1 MNKLKSII
9 NLLKIK
15 HYVKNIVVFI
25 PLVFSLK
32 FLKLNATLEAVI
44 AFIAFDLIASSVYI
58 FNDILDV
65 ENDKLHPVKK
75 FRPIA
80 SGKISIH
87 LAWILFVLFAISAFI
102 VALTVNKLV
111 FLSIFLY
118 LILNILYSLQL
129 KFLPIIDALGIAL
142 GFILRILAGCF
153 AILVVPSPLVILL
166 TFFTSMFFTFS
177 KRKLEYKLLDD
188 KGLCRKSIKGYNETL
203 LNQFVMA
210 NAVLSIAFYITY
222 MLDSTTIQRTGSE
235 YLFITVIPFTIIIY
249 RLVFKIY
256 TANDY
261 DDPAEFFYN
270 DKTLKILIFTYFII
284 LFIVFYNQ
292 LKY

>member
-32 FLKLNATLEAVI
+32 FLELNATLEAVI

-153 AILVVPSPLVILL
+153 AISVVPSPLVILL

-256 TANDY
+256 TANDN
-261 DDPAEFFYN
+261 DDPAEFFYH
-270 DKTLKILIFTYFII
+270 DKTLKILIFTYLII
-284 LFIVFYNQ
+284 LFIVLYKF
-292 LKY
+292 

>member
-32 FLKLNATLEAVI
+32 FLEFNATLEAII
-44 AFIAFDLIASSVYI
+44 AFIAFDLIASAVYI
-58 FNDILDV
+58 FNDILDI

-80 SGKISIH
+80 SGEISIP
-87 LAWILFVLFAISAFI
+87 LAWILFVLFVIASFVVAF
-102 VALTVNKLV
+102 AVNKLV

-118 LILNILYSLQL
+118 LILNIWYSLQL
-129 KFLPIIDALGIAL
+129 KSLPIIDAVGIAL

-153 AILVVPSPLVILL
+153 AISVVPSPLVILL

-222 MLDSTTIQRTGSE
+222 MLDSTTIQRTGTE
-235 YLFITVIPFTIIIY
+235 YLYITVIPFTIIIY
-249 RLVFKIY
+249 RLLFKIY
-256 TANDY
+256 TATDN
-261 DDPAEFFYN
+261 DDPAEFIYH
-270 DKTLKILIFTYFII
+270 DKTLKMLMFIYVVI
-284 LFIVFYNQ
+284 LFMVLYKF
-292 LKY
+292 

>member
-32 FLKLNATLEAVI
+32 FLEFNATLEAII
-44 AFIAFDLIASSVYI
+44 AFIAFDLIASAVYI
-58 FNDILDV
+58 FNDILDI

-80 SGKISIH
+80 SGEISIP
-87 LAWILFVLFAISAFI
+87 LAWILFVLFVIASFVVAF
-102 VALTVNKLV
+102 AVNKLV

-118 LILNILYSLQL
+118 LILNIWYSLQL
-129 KFLPIIDALGIAL
+129 KSLPIIDAVGIAL
-142 GFILRILAGCF
+142 GFILRILAGCS

-203 LNQFVMA
+203 LNQFVMT

-256 TANDY
+256 TANDN
-261 DDPAEFFYN
+261 DDPAEFFYH
-270 DKTLKILIFTYFII
+270 DKTLKILIFTYLII
-284 LFIVFYNQ
+284 LFIVLYKF
-292 LKY
+292 

>member
-32 FLKLNATLEAVI
+32 FLELNATLEAVI
-44 AFIAFDLIASSVYI
+44 AFIAFNLIASAVYI

-118 LILNILYSLQL
+118 LILNIWYSLQL
-129 KFLPIIDALGIAL
+129 KSLPIIDAVGIAL
-142 GFILRILAGCF
+142 GFILRILAGCS

-203 LNQFVMA
+203 LNQFVMT

-256 TANDY
+256 TANDN
-261 DDPAEFFYN
+261 DDPAEFFYH
-270 DKTLKILIFTYFII
+270 DKTLKILIFTYLII
-284 LFIVFYNQ
+284 LFIVLYKF
-292 LKY
+292 

>member
-32 FLKLNATLEAVI
+32 FLEFNATLEAII
-44 AFIAFDLIASSVYI
+44 AFIAFDLIASAVYI
-58 FNDILDV
+58 FNDILDI

-102 VALTVNKLV
+102 VALIVNKLI

-118 LILNILYSLQL
+118 LILNIWYSLQL
-129 KFLPIIDALGIAL
+129 KSLPIIDAVGIAL
-142 GFILRILAGCF
+142 GFILRILAGCS

-203 LNQFVMA
+203 LNQFVMT

-222 MLDSTTIQRTGSE
+222 MLDSTTIQRTGTE
-235 YLFITVIPFTIIIY
+235 YLYITVIPFTIIIY
-249 RLVFKIY
+249 RLLFKIY
-256 TANDY
+256 TATDN
-261 DDPAEFFYN
+261 DDPAEFIYG
-270 DKTLKILIFTYFII
+270 DKTLKMLIFTYLII
-284 LFIVFYNQ
+284 LFIVLYEF
-292 LKY
+292 

>member
-32 FLKLNATLEAVI
+32 FLELNATLEAVI

-80 SGKISIH
+80 SGEISIP
-87 LAWILFVLFAISAFI
+87 LAWILFVLFVIASFVVAF
-102 VALTVNKLV
+102 AVNKLV

-118 LILNILYSLQL
+118 LILNIWYSLQL
-129 KFLPIIDALGIAL
+129 KSLPIIDAVGIAL
-142 GFILRILAGCF
+142 GFILRILAGCS

-203 LNQFVMA
+203 LNQFVMT

-256 TANDY
+256 TANDN
-261 DDPAEFFYN
+261 DDPAEFFYH
-270 DKTLKILIFTYFII
+270 DKTLKILIFTYLII
-284 LFIVFYNQ
+284 LFIVLYKF
-292 LKY
+292 

>member
-15 HYVKNIVVFI
+15 HCVKNIVVFI

-256 TANDY
+256 TANDN
-261 DDPAEFFYN
+261 DDPAEFFYH
-270 DKTLKILIFTYFII
+270 DKTLKILIFAYLII
-284 LFIVFYNQ
+284 LFIVLYKF
-292 LKY
+292 

>member
-32 FLKLNATLEAVI
+32 FLELNATLEAII
-44 AFIAFDLIASSVYI
+44 AFIAFDLIASAVYI
-58 FNDILDV
+58 FNDILDI

-80 SGKISIH
+80 SGEISIP
-87 LAWILFVLFAISAFI
+87 LAWILFVLFVIASFVVAF
-102 VALTVNKLV
+102 AVNKLV

-118 LILNILYSLQL
+118 LILNIWYSLQL
-129 KFLPIIDALGIAL
+129 KSLPIIDAVGIAL
-142 GFILRILAGCF
+142 GFILRILAGCS

-203 LNQFVMA
+203 LNQFVMT

-222 MLDSTTIQRTGSE
+222 MLDSTTIQRTGTE
-235 YLFITVIPFTIIIY
+235 YLYITVIPFTIIIY
-249 RLVFKIY
+249 RLLFKIY
-256 TANDY
+256 TANDN
-261 DDPAEFFYN
+261 DDPAEFFYH
-270 DKTLKILIFTYFII
+270 DKTLKILIFTYLII
-284 LFIVFYNQ
+284 LFIVLYKF
-292 LKY
+292 

>member
-9 NLLKIK
+9 KLLKIK

-32 FLKLNATLEAVI
+32 FLEFNATLEAII
-44 AFIAFDLIASSVYI
+44 AFIAFDLIASAVYI
-58 FNDILDV
+58 FNDILDI

-80 SGKISIH
+80 SGEISIP
-87 LAWILFVLFAISAFI
+87 LAWILFVLFVIASFVVAF
-102 VALTVNKLV
+102 AVNKLV

-118 LILNILYSLQL
+118 LILNIWYSLQL
-129 KFLPIIDALGIAL
+129 KSLPIIDAVGIAL
-142 GFILRILAGCF
+142 GFILRILAGCS

-203 LNQFVMA
+203 LNQFVMT

-256 TANDY
+256 TANDN
-261 DDPAEFFYN
+261 DDPAEFIYG
-270 DKTLKILIFTYFII
+270 DKTLKMLMFIYVVI
-284 LFIVFYNQ
+284 LFMVLYKF
-292 LKY
+292 

>member
-9 NLLKIK
+9 KLLKIK

-32 FLKLNATLEAVI
+32 FLEFNATFEAII
-44 AFIAFDLIASSVYI
+44 AFIAFDLIASAVYI

-80 SGKISIH
+80 SGEISIP
-87 LAWILFVLFAISAFI
+87 LAWILFVLFVIASFVVAF
-102 VALTVNKLV
+102 AVNKLV

-118 LILNILYSLQL
+118 LILNIWYSLQL
-129 KFLPIIDALGIAL
+129 KSLPIIDAVGIAL
-142 GFILRILAGCF
+142 GFILRILAGCS

-203 LNQFVMA
+203 LNQFVMT

-256 TANDY
+256 TANDN

-270 DKTLKILIFTYFII
+270 DKTLKILIFTYLII
-284 LFIVFYNQ
+284 LFIVLYKF
-292 LKY
+292 

>member
-32 FLKLNATLEAVI
+32 FLEFNATLEAII
-44 AFIAFDLIASSVYI
+44 AFIAFDLIASAVYI
-58 FNDILDV
+58 FNDILDI

-80 SGKISIH
+80 SGEISIP
-87 LAWILFVLFAISAFI
+87 LAWILFVLFVIASFVVAF
-102 VALTVNKLV
+102 AVNKLA

-118 LILNILYSLQL
+118 LILNIWYSLQL
-129 KFLPIIDALGIAL
+129 KSLPIIDAVGIAL
-142 GFILRILAGCF
+142 GFILRILAGCS

-203 LNQFVMA
+203 LNQFVMT

-222 MLDSTTIQRTGSE
+222 MLDSTTIQRTGTE
-235 YLFITVIPFTIIIY
+235 YLYITVIPFTIIIY
-249 RLVFKIY
+249 RLLFKIY
-256 TANDY
+256 TATDN
-261 DDPAEFFYN
+261 DDPAEFIYG
-270 DKTLKILIFTYFII
+270 DKTLKMLMFIYVVI
-284 LFIVFYNQ
+284 LFMVLYKF
-292 LKY
+292 

>member
-9 NLLKIK
+9 KLLKIK

-32 FLKLNATLEAVI
+32 FLEFNATLEAII
-44 AFIAFDLIASSVYI
+44 AFIVFDLIASAVYI
-58 FNDILDV
+58 FNDILDI

-80 SGKISIH
+80 SGEISIP
-87 LAWILFVLFAISAFI
+87 LAWILFVLFVITSFVVAF
-102 VALTVNKLV
+102 AVNKLV

-118 LILNILYSLQL
+118 LILNIWYSLQL
-129 KFLPIIDALGIAL
+129 KSLPIIDAVGIAL
-142 GFILRILAGCF
+142 GFILRILAGCS

-222 MLDSTTIQRTGSE
+222 MLDSTTIQRTGTE
-235 YLFITVIPFTIIIY
+235 YLYITVIPFTIIIY
-249 RLVFKIY
+249 RLLFKIY
-256 TANDY
+256 TATDN
-261 DDPAEFFYN
+261 DDPAEFIYG
-270 DKTLKILIFTYFII
+270 DKTLKMLMFIYVVI
-284 LFIVFYNQ
+284 LFMVLYKF
-292 LKY
+292 

>member
-32 FLKLNATLEAVI
+32 FLELNATLEAVI
-44 AFIAFDLIASSVYI
+44 AFIAFNLIASSVYI

-80 SGKISIH
+80 SGEISIP
-87 LAWILFVLFAISAFI
+87 LAWILFVLFVIASFVVAF
-102 VALTVNKLV
+102 AVNKLV

-118 LILNILYSLQL
+118 LILNIWYSLQL
-129 KFLPIIDALGIAL
+129 KSLPIIDAVGIAL
-142 GFILRILAGCF
+142 GFILRILAGCS

-203 LNQFVMA
+203 LNQFVMT

-256 TANDY
+256 TANDN
-261 DDPAEFFYN
+261 DDPAEFFYH
-270 DKTLKILIFTYFII
+270 DKTLKILIFTYLII
-284 LFIVFYNQ
+284 LFIVLYKF
-292 LKY
+292 

>member
-1 MNKLKSII
+1 MNKFKSII

-32 FLKLNATLEAVI
+32 FLELNATLEAVI

-153 AILVVPSPLVILL
+153 AISVVPSPLVILL

-256 TANDY
+256 TANDN
-261 DDPAEFFYN
+261 DDPAEFFYH
-270 DKTLKILIFTYFII
+270 DKTLKILIFTYLII
-284 LFIVFYNQ
+284 LFIVLYKF
-292 LKY
+292 

>member
-32 FLKLNATLEAVI
+32 FLEFNATLEAII
-44 AFIAFDLIASSVYI
+44 AFIAFDLIASAVYI
-58 FNDILDV
+58 FNDILDI

-102 VALTVNKLV
+102 VALIVNKLI

-118 LILNILYSLQL
+118 LILNIWYSLQL
-129 KFLPIIDALGIAL
+129 KSLPIIDAVGIAL
-142 GFILRILAGCF
+142 GFILRILAGCS

-203 LNQFVMA
+203 LNQFVMT

-256 TANDY
+256 TANDN
-261 DDPAEFFYN
+261 DDPAEFFYH
-270 DKTLKILIFTYFII
+270 DKTLKILIFTYLII
-284 LFIVFYNQ
+284 LFIVLYKF
-292 LKY
+292 

>member
-32 FLKLNATLEAVI
+32 FLEFNATLKAVI
-44 AFIAFDLIASSVYI
+44 AFITFDLIASSVYI

-65 ENDKLHPVKK
+65 KNDKLHPMKK

-118 LILNILYSLQL
+118 LILKLYNSNFLLSIIFLTLYILS
-129 KFLPIIDALGIAL
+129 
-142 GFILRILAGCF
+142 LAG
-153 AILVVPSPLVILL
+153 
-166 TFFTSMFFTFS
+166 
-177 KRKLEYKLLDD
+177 K
-188 KGLCRKSIKGYNETL
+188 
-203 LNQFVMA
+203 
-210 NAVLSIAFYITY
+210 
-222 MLDSTTIQRTGSE
+222 
-235 YLFITVIPFTIIIY
+235 
-249 RLVFKIY
+249 
-256 TANDY
+256 
-261 DDPAEFFYN
+261 
-270 DKTLKILIFTYFII
+270 
-284 LFIVFYNQ
+284 
-292 LKY
+292 

>member
-1 MNKLKSII
+1 MNNLKTII
-9 NLLKIK
+9 KLLKIK

-32 FLKLNATLEAVI
+32 FLEFNATLEAII
-44 AFIAFDLIASSVYI
+44 AFIAFDLIASAVYI

-80 SGKISIH
+80 SGEVSIP
-87 LAWILFVLFAISAFI
+87 LAWVLFALLVIGSFVISLFI
-102 VALTVNKLV
+102 GKFV
-111 FLSIFLY
+111 FLSMLLY
-118 LILNILYSLQL
+118 LLLNIWYSLQL
-129 KFLPIIDALGIAL
+129 KSLPIIDAVCIAL
-142 GFILRILAGCF
+142 GFILRILAGCA

-188 KGLCRKSIKGYNETL
+188 KGLCRKSIKGYNESL
-203 LNQFVMA
+203 LNQFVA
-210 NAVLSIAFYITY
+210 INAVLSIAFYITY

-235 YLFITVIPFTIIIY
+235 YLYVTVIPFAIIIY
-249 RLVFKIY
+249 RLLFKIY
-256 TANDY
+256 TATDN
-261 DDPAEFFYN
+261 DDPAEFIYG
-270 DKTLKILIFTYFII
+270 DKTLKILMFTYLII
-284 LFIVFYNQ
+284 LFIVLYKF
-292 LKY
+292 

>member
-9 NLLKIK
+9 KLLKIK

-32 FLKLNATLEAVI
+32 FLELNATLEAII
-44 AFIAFDLIASSVYI
+44 AFIAFDLIASAVYI
-58 FNDILDV
+58 FNDILDI

-80 SGKISIH
+80 SGEISIP
-87 LAWILFVLFAISAFI
+87 LAWILFVLFVIASFVVAF
-102 VALTVNKLV
+102 AVNKLV

-118 LILNILYSLQL
+118 LILNIWYSLQL
-129 KFLPIIDALGIAL
+129 KSLPIIDAVGIAL
-142 GFILRILAGCF
+142 GFILRILAGCS

-249 RLVFKIY
+249 RLLFKIY
-256 TANDY
+256 TANDN
-261 DDPAEFFYN
+261 DDPAEFFYH
-270 DKTLKILIFTYFII
+270 DKTLKILIFTYLII
-284 LFIVFYNQ
+284 LFIVLYKF
-292 LKY
+292 